1 ADPHSELPLP
11 SRPTVASN
19 DVCRTRSIGKTGT
32 LLPIMSFIAAAF
44 QLSDAQVA
52 QLPNSIIG
60 KATSAFSRHQLGK
73 FGFGERYR
81 FTTRGPERFA
91 AARDQ
96 WSQLTNASATKL
108 AASLKPSAPI
118 CFAAFTFDARSAVDS
133 VMIVPKF
140 VLDRRRDG
148 TWLRYIYCT
157 ETVAPSADE
166 IFSTFVEQLPDEPAV
181 AAETQLTTVSA

>member
-1 ADPHSELPLP
+1 
-11 SRPTVASN
+11 
-19 DVCRTRSIGKTGT
+19 
-32 LLPIMSFIAAAF
+32 MSFIAAAF

-52 QLPNSIIG
+52 QLPNAIIG
-60 KATSAFSRHQLGK
+60 QASSAFSRHQLGK

-96 WSQLTNASATKL
+96 WTRLTDASATKL
-108 AASLKPSAPI
+108 PASLSPAAPI

-157 ETVAPSADE
+157 QTAVPSADE
-166 IFSTFVEQLPDEPAV
+166 IFTAF
-181 AAETQLTTVSA
+181 